1 MDAQGPAGFHSPFPC
16 LCRCGTVA
24 LMDFLKKLLP
34 TIGHLLG
41 GPLGGAA
48 IEAAGKALG
57 LSDATADKV
66 QKALTSGNLTAEQIA
81 ALQAADLQL
90 KTRMAELGIDAEKL
104 AAEDR
109 ASARAM
115 QIKTGSH
122 VPAVLGLTITVG
134 FFGILVALMTGVLKL
149 WDNAGLQ
156 MLLGSLGTSWGM
168 VVSYYFGA
176 SHKPPTDS
184 K

>member
-1 MDAQGPAGFHSPFPC
+1 
-16 LCRCGTVA
+16 
-24 LMDFLKKLLP
+24 MDFLKKLLP

-115 QIKTGSH
+115 QTATDSW
-122 VPAVLGLTITVG
+122 VPSVLACGVTLG
-134 FFGILVALMTGVLKL
+134 FFGILIGLLTGDLKL
-149 WDNAGLQ
+149 WESTTLS
-156 MLLGSLGTSWGM
+156 LLIGSLSTAFSSVLAFFYGS
-168 VVSYYFGA
+168 
-176 SHKPPTDS
+176 SHKPELPR

>member
-1 MDAQGPAGFHSPFPC
+1 MS
-16 LCRCGTVA
+16 
-24 LMDFLKKLLP
+24 FLSKLLP
-34 TIGHLLG
+34 TIGSLLG

-48 IEAAGKALG
+48 VEAVGKALG
-57 LSDATADKV
+57 MSEATTDKV
-66 QKALTSGNLTAEQIA
+66 QRALTSGNLTAEQIA

-176 SHKPPTDS
+176 SHKPPADA